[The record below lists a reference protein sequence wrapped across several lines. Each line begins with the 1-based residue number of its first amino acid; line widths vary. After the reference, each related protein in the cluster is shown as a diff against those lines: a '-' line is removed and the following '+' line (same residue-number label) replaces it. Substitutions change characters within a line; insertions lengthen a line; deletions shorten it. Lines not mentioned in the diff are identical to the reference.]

1 MASFLLQGHHLL
13 GQAPLLAPVLEAAQS
28 PQRGH
33 VLDVLDPSPYYVGA
47 VPHRC
52 DVCSQSVCA
61 LGCSLC
67 LLSCYVVAVPY
78 TLNISLH
85 MSRML
90 PRSCVPS
97 ACSISR
103 QCRCLDTSRV
113 VDQPLLS
120 AMPNRWHYHL
130 LVPGPAP
137 AVTKPHLQA
146 RNSPVLCRPD
156 EDHIR
161 QPSGAAMGQRM
172 EAAQRVP
179 PVELASLASLSQ
191 PAEPAVA
198 APAVLGLHSGRHR
211 QQPGMLAERHGR
223 QEAQKCRPDGL
234 ESATQ
239 GWDSQ
244 EPGQQQGEQE
254 RECELGTG
262 REGQAQQQTESDTP
276 GQGTGREHQAQ
287 QRRGEPDDHTHVT
300 ANRRGRRH
308 ARRLQLMLDA
318 AAAMQPAVDPDAR
331 PDVSGCQHWVS
342 VQALQLLEI
351 PGLQQPLG
359 NSRGG
364 KSAVERLIQPPS
376 LLSAFSGGLSLIDYC
391 LCLPCP

>member
-1 MASFLLQGHHLL
+1 M
-13 GQAPLLAPVLEAAQS
+13 
-28 PQRGH
+28 
-33 VLDVLDPSPYYVGA
+33 
-47 VPHRC
+47 
-52 DVCSQSVCA
+52 CSQSVWA

-67 LLSCYVVAVPY
+67 LLSCYVVTGPY

-85 MSRML
+85 MSRPL
-90 PRSCVPS
+90 PQSCVAS
-97 ACSISR
+97 ARSISR
-103 QCRCLDTSRV
+103 QCRCLDTSCV

-130 LVPGPAP
+130 LVPWPAP
-137 AVTKPHLQA
+137 AVYIYKFHLQA
-146 RNSPVLCRPD
+146 RTSPVLCRPD

-172 EAAQRVP
+172 EAAQRAAP
-179 PVELASLASLSQ
+179 LELASLASLSQ
-191 PAEPAVA
+191 PTEPAVA
-198 APAVLGLHSGRHR
+198 APAVLGPHFGRHR
-211 QQPGMLAERHGR
+211 QQRGMLAGRHGR

-244 EPGQQQGEQE
+244 EQGQQQGEQE
-254 RECELGTG
+254 REYELDTG

-276 GQGTGREHQAQ
+276 GQGTCREHQVQ
-287 QRRGEPDDHTHVT
+287 QQQGEPDDHTHVT

-342 VQALQLLEI
+342 AQALQLLES

-364 KSAVERLIQPPS
+364 NSAVERLIQPPS
-376 LLSAFSGGLSLIDYC
+376 LLSAFSGGLLQIDYC
-391 LCLPCP
+391 LGLPCP